1 MWIINLKL
9 ILEFLTVRY
18 YHFLLIALK
27 CKKMKINGSTIDKSV
42 QELSNKEKD
51 HCKNVLHRIIAI
63 IKILGKNNLA
73 F

>member
-1 MWIINLKL
+1 
-9 ILEFLTVRY
+9 
-18 YHFLLIALK
+18 
-27 CKKMKINGSTIDKSV
+27 MKINGSTIDKSV

-51 HCKNVLHRIIAI
+51 HWKNVLHRIIAI